1 MKLKFLISVM
11 CAITLMSGCTD
22 AMEDVVS
29 SLDVAE
35 SQCPLSRAISED
47 SISQENPEEWIMTE
61 DMKRM
66 KELYT
71 QLHSQRKNALILS
84 DGDYDDTF
92 WSNMYAIRELPATIK
107 VRAKSQSGSTNGYIN
122 LYCEG
127 KGKEV
132 TLNNSNDALRNR
144 FYIKILPASTG
155 IPYLIYSQ
163 AAQTPL
169 SVGYYTNKP
178 DEKILMASKE
188 ENGSLIS
195 CGWDLLRS
203 NYYKNYYAIQS
214 QSYLGQSDPNNSWSI
229 FYYVLEAVSGNKIRY
244 SQRVSN
250 KAQQEF
256 IITPDK
262 QFEIYSLEYDVNS
275 TTVSKSNFTK
285 TVTVKNTSSQ
295 QKSINIPFDF
305 YETESSYFNRNSWNV
320 NLNFSNS
327 NVKFQRPSVTSGGVI
342 SPEEGSPYDAIFLNT
357 NTQYIDRH
365 IQYKHPIRCNASSIA
380 KVTLTFVK
388 YNVTV
393 KYTAKARYDNGNG
406 DRRECILKGT
416 WTGSIVED
424 PTEITPEDEITYTPI
439 GSGGDIILR
448 EPAFVIQRD
457 SLIRIKP

>member
-71 QLHSQRKNALILS
+71 QLHSQRKNAPILS

-203 NYYKNYYAIQS
+203 NYYKN
-214 QSYLGQSDPNNSWSI
+214 
-229 FYYVLEAVSGNKIRY
+229 
-244 SQRVSN
+244 
-250 KAQQEF
+250 
-256 IITPDK
+256 
-262 QFEIYSLEYDVNS
+262 
-275 TTVSKSNFTK
+275 
-285 TVTVKNTSSQ
+285 
-295 QKSINIPFDF
+295 
-305 YETESSYFNRNSWNV
+305 
-320 NLNFSNS
+320 
-327 NVKFQRPSVTSGGVI
+327 
-342 SPEEGSPYDAIFLNT
+342 
-357 NTQYIDRH
+357 
-365 IQYKHPIRCNASSIA
+365 
-380 KVTLTFVK
+380 
-388 YNVTV
+388 
-393 KYTAKARYDNGNG
+393 
-406 DRRECILKGT
+406 
-416 WTGSIVED
+416 
-424 PTEITPEDEITYTPI
+424 
-439 GSGGDIILR
+439 
-448 EPAFVIQRD
+448 
-457 SLIRIKP
+457 